1 LADLGDLEMTS
12 NRSMVMLT
20 MTGQAKNVL

>member
-12 NRSMVMLT
+12 NRSMMMST